1 MEILDVLRQE
11 KKYLLYLEQ
20 TERLRHHLGQVLQA
34 DIHGKDNG
42 GYLVR
47 SLYYDTPD
55 DTDFHEK
62 SDGIG
67 DRRKIRLRVYDPDAE
82 SAKLELK
89 EKMGDFQR
97 KRSLS
102 VSREEAEKLMDGDY
116 TCLLLREEPFALD
129 MYIMMQ
135 EKCYCPRCIVEYDRT
150 AWFVQE
156 NDIRIT
162 LDANI
167 RATESNLDLFSKN
180 LMTYPVSERG
190 ITTLEVKFN
199 NFLLSYVRD
208 LVSIHGQPQ
217 VSASKYCM
225 ARSIGMRGTE

>member
-11 KKYLLYLEQ
+11 KKYLLSIEQ
-20 TERLRHHLGQVLQA
+20 TEGMRRSLGRVLEEDAHARQ
-34 DIHGKDNG
+34 G

-47 SLYYDTPD
+47 SLYFDTPD
-55 DTDFHEK
+55 DTDFREK

-67 DRRKIRLRVYDPDAE
+67 ERRKIRLRIYDPGDKN
-82 SAKLELK
+82 AKLELK
-89 EKMGDFQR
+89 EKTGDFQR
-97 KRSLS
+97 KRSLT
-102 VSREEAEKLMDGDY
+102 VSREEAEQMMEGNY
-116 TCLLLREEPFALD
+116 TSLLLREDAFAQD
-129 MYIMMQ
+129 MYLTMQ
-135 EKCYCPRCIVEYDRT
+135 EKAYRPRCVVEYDRS
-150 AWFVQE
+150 AWLVRE

-167 RATESNLDLFSKN
+167 RATESHLDLFSRN
-180 LMTYPVSERG
+180 LLTYPVSERG

-199 NFLLSYVRD
+199 HFLLSYVRD
-208 LVSIHGQPQ
+208 LLALHGQPQ